1 MPGLFGDA
9 SWLPAKLLL
18 MRGGGRCGYAS
29 PSVALP
35 PPPPPPAGGVL
46 GPCTLPELLLPL
58 L

>member
-35 PPPPPPAGGVL
+35 APPPPPGGVL